1 MSYLV
6 GEIDVIGAGVI
17 IIDGQFDETQAKNF
31 GVEVQ
36 RLLRVAR
43 YRGDV
48 VKTEDTFGHGNILI
62 VPSSITSLRGESTK
76 SGKALNTHLF
86 KQSESA
92 LEHD

>member
-6 GEIDVIGAGVI
+6 TEIDMIRAWVVVV
-17 IIDGQFDETQAKNF
+17 DGQFDETQAKNF

-48 VKTEDTFGHGNILI
+48 VKTEDTFGHGSILI
-62 VPSSITSLRGESTK
+62 VPNSITSLRG
-76 SGKALNTHLF
+76 
-86 KQSESA
+86 
-92 LEHD
+92 